1 MTEPLPPPQ
10 PSAQPRLAPVLFVED
25 DAALRRAITEALE
38 LADLTVLP
46 CADAEQALAMLN
58 ADFPGVVVTD
68 IRMPGMDG
76 LELFARIRAIDPEI
90 PVILISG
97 DADIPMAVQALH
109 DGAFDFLTKPF
120 PLERLVGAASQALE
134 SRRSAMEHRALRV
147 AAAAVINTD
156 SPLIGDSAVMVRLRE
171 TISHVAK
178 ADLDVLIEGETGT
191 GKELV
196 ALLLHRLGRRRGRPF
211 IAVNCGAVPDAFA
224 EAELFGHAPDRSG
237 YRQPQ
242 HVGRIEA
249 SDKGTL
255 FLDEVDSMSPILQV
269 KLLRVLE
276 EREVTSLGGGEPRP
290 VDLHVVAAAKCDLH
304 EAVKRGAFREDLFY
318 RLDVVRLRVPAL
330 RERRSDILPLF
341 AFFAAQAAKRIGVK
355 DYTMS
360 DDVRRRLVDHD
371 WPGNVRELRNFAV
384 SAVLDL
390 PAINGGT
397 APLRHAPLTDRIDA
411 YEALIIREALQSTQ
425 GNMTEA
431 MSLLGVARK
440 TLYDKLKRHN
450 IDANAYRTRPTRN
463 G

>member
-1 MTEPLPPPQ
+1 MTDTLPPP
-10 PSAQPRLAPVLFVED
+10 AAPVLFVED
-25 DAALRRAITEALE
+25 DAELRRAITEALE
-38 LADLTVLP
+38 LADLAVLP
-46 CADAEQALAMLN
+46 CPDAERGLATLTP
-58 ADFPGVVVTD
+58 DFPGVVVSD
-68 IRMPGMDG
+68 IRMEGMDG

-97 DADIPMAVQALH
+97 HADIPMAVQALQ

-120 PLERLVGAASQALE
+120 PLERLVGAVGQALE
-134 SRRSAMEHRALRV
+134 TRRSVMENRALR
-147 AAAAVINTD
+147 AATATLINTD
-156 SPLIGDSAVMVRLRE
+156 SPLIGDSPVMVRLRE

-211 IAVNCGAVPDAFA
+211 VAVNCGAVPDAFA

-242 HVGRIEA
+242 HTGRIEA

-255 FLDEVDSMSPILQV
+255 FLDEVDSMSPNLQV

-290 VDLHVVAAAKCDLH
+290 VDLRVVAAAKRDLH
-304 EAVKRGAFREDLFY
+304 EAVKEGSFREDLFY

-341 AFFAAQAAKRIGVK
+341 AYFVEQAAKRIGVK
-355 DYTMS
+355 DYAMS
-360 DDVRRRLVDHD
+360 DSVRRRLVEHD

-390 PAINGGT
+390 PSAGGART
-397 APLRHAPLTDRIDA
+397 ALPQAPLIERVDA
-411 YEALIIREALQSTQ
+411 FEAMVIREALQSTL

-431 MSLLGVARK
+431 MTLLGVARK
-440 TLYDKLKRHN
+440 TLYDKLKRHD
-450 IDANAYRTRPTRN
+450 IDPNDYRRSTK
-463 G
+463 GV